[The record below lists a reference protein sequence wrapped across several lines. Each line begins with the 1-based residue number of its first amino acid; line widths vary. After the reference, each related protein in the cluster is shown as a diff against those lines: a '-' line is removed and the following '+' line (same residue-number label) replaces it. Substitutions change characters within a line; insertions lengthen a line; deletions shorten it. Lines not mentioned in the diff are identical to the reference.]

1 MTAQSAYVRDADETT
16 FQRDVIERS
25 RQVPVVVDFWAAWCG
40 PCRFLGPV
48 LERLAASANG
58 QWELVKV
65 DVDRNPRLAAQYR
78 VQSIPAVK
86 AFRDGRV
93 VDEFIGALPEPQVRA
108 WLTLILP
115 SNADRLAAEGRA
127 AEERGDRVAAER
139 AYRAALREDPRHAAA
154 ATGLA
159 RLLVARDALDE
170 AEQVLAP
177 VQSDPEA
184 QRLLARIRFRRAAK
198 AADFAALKARV
209 EANPRDVAA
218 HYELGLALA
227 GDEAY
232 TAALDHLLE
241 AVRLDR
247 KYANDGARRAM
258 IDIFN
263 ILGDED
269 PRTQEYRRQLASILF

>member
-1 MTAQSAYVRDADETT
+1 MTAQSAHVRDADETT
-16 FQRDVIERS
+16 FQREVIERS

-93 VDEFIGALPEPQVRA
+93 VDEFIGALPEAQVRA
-108 WLTLILP
+108 WLARIVP
-115 SNADRLAAEGRA
+115 SAADRLTAEGRA
-127 AEERGDRVAAER
+127 AEERGDRAAAEQ

-154 ATGLA
+154 AIGLA
-159 RLLVARDALDE
+159 RVLLARDALDE
-170 AEQVLAP
+170 AEQVVTP
-177 VQSDPEA
+177 VQSDPAA

-198 AADFAALKARV
+198 SANFAALKARV

-232 TAALDHLLE
+232 TAALEHLLE
-241 AVRLDR
+241 AVQLDR

-263 ILGDED
+263 LLGDED
-269 PRTQEYRRQLASILF
+269 PRTQEYRRRLATVLF

>member
-1 MTAQSAYVRDADETT
+1 MTAQSAHVRDADETT
-16 FQRDVIERS
+16 FQREVIERS

-93 VDEFIGALPEPQVRA
+93 VDEFIGALPEAQVRA
-108 WLTLILP
+108 WLARIVP
-115 SNADRLAAEGRA
+115 SAADRLTAEGRA
-127 AEERGDRVAAER
+127 AEERGDRAAAEQ

-154 ATGLA
+154 AIGLA
-159 RLLVARDALDE
+159 RVLLARDALDE
-170 AEQVLAP
+170 AEQVVTP
-177 VQSDPEA
+177 VQSDPAA

-198 AADFAALKARV
+198 SANFAALKGRV

-232 TAALDHLLE
+232 TAALEHLLE

-263 ILGDED
+263 LLGDED
-269 PRTQEYRRQLASILF
+269 PRTQEYRRRLATVLF

>member
-1 MTAQSAYVRDADETT
+1 MTTRSAYVRDADETT
-16 FQRDVIERS
+16 FQREVIERS

-93 VDEFIGALPEPQVRA
+93 VDEFIGALPEAQVRA
-108 WLTLILP
+108 WLTRILP

-127 AEERGDRVAAER
+127 AEERGDHAAAEQ

-154 ATGLA
+154 AIGLA
-159 RLLVARDALDE
+159 RVLLARDALDE
-170 AEQVLAP
+170 AEQVLTP

-198 AADFAALKARV
+198 SANFAALKARV

-218 HYELGLALA
+218 QYELGLALA

-263 ILGDED
+263 ILGDDD
-269 PRTQEYRRQLASILF
+269 PRTQEYRRRLASILF

>member
-1 MTAQSAYVRDADETT
+1 MTAHSAYVRDADETT

-93 VDEFIGALPEPQVRA
+93 VDEFIGALPEAQVRA
-108 WLTLILP
+108 WLTRILP
-115 SNADRLAAEGRA
+115 SAADRLTAEGRA
-127 AEERGDRVAAER
+127 AEERGDRAAAEQ
-139 AYRAALREDPRHAAA
+139 AYRTALREDPRHAAA
-154 ATGLA
+154 AEGLA
-159 RLLVARDALDE
+159 RVLLARDALDE

-177 VQSDPEA
+177 VRGTPEA
-184 QRLLARIRFRRAAK
+184 DRLLARIRFRRAAK
-198 AADFAALKARV
+198 SADFAALKARV

-218 HYELGLALA
+218 QYELGLALA

-247 KYANDGARRAM
+247 KYADDGARRAM

-263 ILGDED
+263 LLGDED
-269 PRTQEYRRQLASILF
+269 PRTQEYRRRLATVLF

>member
-1 MTAQSAYVRDADETT
+1 MTAQSAHVRDADETT
-16 FQRDVIERS
+16 FQREVIERS

-93 VDEFIGALPEPQVRA
+93 VDEFIGALPEAQVRA
-108 WLTLILP
+108 WLTRILP
-115 SNADRLAAEGRA
+115 SAADRLTAEGRA
-127 AEERGDRVAAER
+127 AEERGDHAAAEQ

-154 ATGLA
+154 AIGLA
-159 RLLVARDALDE
+159 RVLLARDALDE
-170 AEQVLAP
+170 AEQVVTP

-198 AADFAALKARV
+198 SANFAALKAQV

-232 TAALDHLLE
+232 TAALEHLLE

-263 ILGDED
+263 ILGDDD
-269 PRTQEYRRQLASILF
+269 PRTQEYRRRLANILF

>member
-1 MTAQSAYVRDADETT
+1 MTARSAYVRDADETT

-93 VDEFIGALPEPQVRA
+93 VDEFIGALPEAQVRA
-108 WLTLILP
+108 WLARILP
-115 SNADRLAAEGRA
+115 SVADRLAADGRA
-127 AEERGDRVAAER
+127 AEERGDRAAAEQ

-159 RLLVARDALDE
+159 RVLLARDALDE
-170 AEQVLAP
+170 AEQVLTP

-198 AADFAALKARV
+198 SADFAALRARV
-209 EANPRDVAA
+209 EAEPRDVAA
-218 HYELGLALA
+218 RYELGLALA

-232 TAALDHLLE
+232 TAALEHLLE

-263 ILGDED
+263 LLGDQD
-269 PRTQEYRRQLASILF
+269 PRTQEYRRRLATVLF

>member
-1 MTAQSAYVRDADETT
+1 MTAQSAHVRDADETT
-16 FQRDVIERS
+16 FQREVIERS

-93 VDEFIGALPEPQVRA
+93 VDEFIGALPEAQVRA
-108 WLTLILP
+108 WLTRILP
-115 SNADRLAAEGRA
+115 SAADRLTAEGRA
-127 AEERGDRVAAER
+127 AEERGDRAAAEQ

-154 ATGLA
+154 AIGLA
-159 RLLVARDALDE
+159 RVLLARDALDE
-170 AEQVLAP
+170 AEQVVTP

-198 AADFAALKARV
+198 SANFAALKARV

-232 TAALDHLLE
+232 TAALEHLLE

-263 ILGDED
+263 ILGDDD
-269 PRTQEYRRQLASILF
+269 PRTQEYRRRLANILF

>member
-1 MTAQSAYVRDADETT
+1 MTAHSAYVRDADETT

-93 VDEFIGALPEPQVRA
+93 VDEFIGALPEAQVRA
-108 WLTLILP
+108 WLTRILP
-115 SNADRLAAEGRA
+115 SAADRLTAEGRA
-127 AEERGDRVAAER
+127 AEERGDHAAAEQ

-154 ATGLA
+154 AEGLA
-159 RLLVARDALDE
+159 RVLLARDALDE
-170 AEQVLAP
+170 AEQALAP
-177 VQSDPEA
+177 VRGTPEA
-184 QRLLARIRFRRAAK
+184 DRLLARIRFRRAAK
-198 AADFAALKARV
+198 SADFAALKARV

-232 TAALDHLLE
+232 TAALEHLLE

-263 ILGDED
+263 LLGDED
-269 PRTQEYRRQLASILF
+269 PRTQEYRRRLATVLF

>member
-1 MTAQSAYVRDADETT
+1 MTAQSAHVRDADETT
-16 FQRDVIERS
+16 FQREVIERS

-93 VDEFIGALPEPQVRA
+93 VDEFIGALPEAQVRA
-108 WLTLILP
+108 WLTRILP
-115 SNADRLAAEGRA
+115 SAADRLTAEGRA
-127 AEERGDRVAAER
+127 AEERGDHAAAEQ

-154 ATGLA
+154 AIGLA
-159 RLLVARDALDE
+159 RVLLARDALDE
-170 AEQVLAP
+170 AEQVVTP

-198 AADFAALKARV
+198 SANFAALKARV

-232 TAALDHLLE
+232 TAALEHLLE

-247 KYANDGARRAM
+247 KYANEGARRAM

-263 ILGDED
+263 ILGDDD
-269 PRTQEYRRQLASILF
+269 PRTQEYRRRLANILF